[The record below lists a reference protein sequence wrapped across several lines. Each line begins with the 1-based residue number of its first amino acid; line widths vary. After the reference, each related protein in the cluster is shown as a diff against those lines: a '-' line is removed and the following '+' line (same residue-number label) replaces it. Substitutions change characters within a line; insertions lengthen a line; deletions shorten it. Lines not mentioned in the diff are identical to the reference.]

1 MKALIT
7 GSEGFLGRHFVQ
19 ALDAHGYDVLG
30 LDILNGKYGDC
41 RRFFRQAT
49 HKRFDLVIHAA
60 AVIPDRDT
68 REKHPFVNARNIEMD
83 AAMFQWAL
91 KTQQRRVVFFSSCAT
106 YPLWIKR
113 PMHEDDIDLDNVRSP
128 DALYGWEKLT
138 GEILARAARDEGLPV
153 TVVRPF
159 SGYGTDQS
167 KHYPFPSFIKRAKKQ
182 HNPFVIWGDGTQVRD
197 FVHVDDIVDAVL
209 AAVVREIDGPI
220 NIGNGRATNFTGLA
234 RLVTEARGYSPELR
248 YEVDKPAGA
257 RYRVANTTHLN
268 TFYEPQVTLEEG
280 IARALQGV

>member
-1 MKALIT
+1 MKALVT

-19 ALDAHGYDVLG
+19 ALDADGYDVLG
-30 LDILNGKYGDC
+30 IDTRASKPVDC
-41 RRFFRQAT
+41 RRYFR
-49 HKRFDLVIHAA
+49 KEDRRFDLVLHLA

-68 REKHPFVNARNIEMD
+68 REKHPFVNAENIEMD

-91 KTQQRRVVFFSSCAT
+91 KTKQRRVVFFSSCAT

-138 GEILARAARDEGLPV
+138 GEILAKAARDEGLPV

-167 KHYPFPSFIKRAKKQ
+167 KNYPFPSFIKRARKQ
-182 HNPFVIWGDGTQVRD
+182 HDPFVIWGDGTQVRD
-197 FVHVDDIVDAVL
+197 FVHVDDIVNAVL
-209 AAVVREIDGPI
+209 AAVVREIDGPV
-220 NIGNGRATNFTGLA
+220 NIGNGRATNFTALA
-234 RLVTEARGYSPELR
+234 RLVTEARGYSPELC
-248 YEVDKPAGA
+248 YEIDKPAGA
-257 RYRVANTTHLN
+257 RYRVADTTQLN